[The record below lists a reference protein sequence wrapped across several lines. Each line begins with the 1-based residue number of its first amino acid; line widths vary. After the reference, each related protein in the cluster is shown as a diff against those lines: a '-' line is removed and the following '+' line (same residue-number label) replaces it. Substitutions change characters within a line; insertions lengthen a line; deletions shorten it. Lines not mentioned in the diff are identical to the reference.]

1 MKKFCLPITLP
12 ATLLSLFFIGACQQ
26 AYAADAAPAIESFFK
41 DPDLVSTVLSPLGH
55 YVAIVS
61 NMPDDTQ
68 ALAIRDTGDLKKLTV
83 PAGASINQR
92 IVDIHWINE
101 NRIGFTVKNLRYEF
115 EGNWDEFA
123 VDRDG
128 GNLKHLVSGSWNHH
142 QDNTGSLVKDKVLT
156 ADYGFYGVTHDGSDD
171 IIVEKYIFNE
181 TEVHAMHTRLYRLNT
196 RTQQLSDLLPGTQPD
211 NITQWLL
218 DNSDL
223 PRIAMSH
230 FKGRCTTSYRAT
242 DSAAWVE
249 INNVDCYK
257 NDSFTPMHFDGAN
270 RLIVSASYQG
280 QEALY
285 HYNLTAMQIDKEP
298 FLSTPGFDFRGSFQT
313 DHTSKK
319 LLGIHLVTDAPA
331 AIWFDARLK
340 DIQTKVNTIL
350 PGTNNIVSCPSDCSA
365 SPVVLVTS
373 ASDRQPVQYF
383 IYTLSSGV
391 MVKLGGAHPDIK
403 PAQMGMRD
411 FYHYSARD
419 GMSIPV
425 YVTVPPGK
433 PAGPLPTVVLVHG
446 GPALRGASWEWTNEA
461 QFLATRG
468 YLVIQPEYRGGTGF
482 GYAHFQAGLKQWGGT
497 MQDDLAD
504 AANWAIKK
512 GWADPKRI
520 GIMGASYGGYAT
532 LMGLIKN
539 PEIFRCGVEWAGV
552 TDLNL
557 MFTRPES
564 DMSQDTLD
572 YDMRAMIGDPVADA
586 AMLVQHSPLP
596 NAAKLTQPLLIAH
609 GAEDLRVPIVHA
621 SKFRDAVEKT
631 NQHVE
636 WIVYSDEGHGW
647 RHAEDNIDFW
657 KHVEVFLDKNLK
669 TAN

>member
-1 MKKFCLPITLP
+1 MKKFFLFYTVL
-12 ATLLSLFFIGACQQ
+12 ALLLAGASQS
-26 AYAADAAPAIESFFK
+26 AFAADDKPALESFFK
-41 DPDLVSTVLSPLGH
+41 DPDLVSAALSPLGH
-55 YVAIVS
+55 YVAMVK
-61 NMPDDTQ
+61 NMPDGLQ
-68 ALAIRDTGDLKKLTV
+68 ALAVRDTADLKKLAIVT
-83 PAGASINQR
+83 GAAVDQR
-92 IVDIHWINE
+92 IVAIHWINE

-128 GNLKHLVSGSWNHH
+128 GNLKHLISGNWHHH

-156 ADYGFYGVTHDGSDD
+156 ADYGFFRAAHDGSDD
-171 IIVEKYIFNE
+171 IIVEKYFFNGIDI
-181 TEVHAMHTRLYRLNT
+181 HAEHTRLYRLNT
-196 RTQQLSDLLPGTQPD
+196 RNQQLSDLLPGDQPA
-211 NITQWLL
+211 NTTYWLL
-218 DNSDL
+218 DAADA

-230 FKGRCTTSYRAT
+230 FKGRCITSYRAEN
-242 DSAAWVE
+242 AATWAE
-249 INNVDCYK
+249 MSNNDCY
-257 NDSFTPMHFDGAN
+257 NNSSFTPLYFDGADK
-270 RLIVSASYQG
+270 LIVKASYQG
-280 QEALY
+280 NEALY
-285 HYNLTAMQIDKEP
+285 YYDLKQMKIGKEP
-298 FLSTPGFDFRGSFQT
+298 FLSIPGFDYRGT
-313 DHTSKK
+313 PEIDRVSKK
-319 LLGIHLVTDAPA
+319 LLGIHLFADA
-331 AIWFDARLK
+331 ITTVWFDAALK
-340 DIQTKVNTIL
+340 EIQNKVNAIL
-350 PGTNNIVSCPSDCSA
+350 PQTNNQVSCPSDCRE

-373 ASDRQPVQYF
+373 ASDRQPTEYF
-383 IYTLSSGV
+383 IYTPASGV
-391 MVKLGGAHPDIK
+391 MVKLGDAHPGIK
-403 PAQMGMRD
+403 PAQMGLRD

-419 GMSIPV
+419 GRSIPV

-433 PAGPLPTVVLVHG
+433 PTGPLPAVVLVHG
-446 GPALRGASWEWTNEA
+446 GPAVRGSSWEWENEA
-461 QFLATRG
+461 QFLASRG

-504 AANWAIKK
+504 AAGWAVKK
-512 GWADPKRI
+512 GWADPRRI

-532 LMGLIKN
+532 LMGLINN

-557 MFTRPES
+557 MFDRPES
-564 DMSQDTLD
+564 DASQDSLA
-572 YDMRAMIGDPVADA
+572 YDMKTMIGDPVADA
-586 AMLVQHSPLP
+586 AMLARHSPLP

-621 SKFRDAVEKT
+621 TKFRDAVEKT
-631 NQHVE
+631 NPHVE